1 MQEGEHVQP
10 LVIGGGDCRQLVSWC
25 EGVSCSILPSAAVLQ
40 CCRPQVSPSR
50 VLSVLWRGSCR
61 NSPTSMSPYCWA
73 SVSSCSRG
81 QQRVQIIIVTR

>member
-10 LVIGGGDCRQLVSWC
+10 LVIGRGDWGQLGVRVSA
-25 EGVSCSILPSAAVLQ
+25 CSILPSAAVLQ

-61 NSPTSMSPYCWA
+61 NSPTSMSPYCRA
-73 SVSSCSRG
+73 SVSTCSRG
-81 QQRVQIIIVTR
+81 